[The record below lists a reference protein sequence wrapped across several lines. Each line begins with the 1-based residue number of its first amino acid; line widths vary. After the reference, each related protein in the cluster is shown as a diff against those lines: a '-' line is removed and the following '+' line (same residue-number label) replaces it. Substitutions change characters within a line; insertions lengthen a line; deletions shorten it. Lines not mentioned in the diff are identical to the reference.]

1 MSSLPPPFSPRA
13 TTTWS
18 AGPGTGHALQLVSA
32 GSWMNESLKGS
43 RHSLYSV
50 LRAPFARQLKSRRF
64 PKWCAVRAPCVIVS
78 LACIFI
84 NPPWLSS
91 HGCTGGCDLG
101 RTVTA
106 AGLSAVDAPA
116 TLDRAVVLM
125 FPAMSLKQ
133 IEYATPPPCVNS
145 PSRLCH
151 VCLLS
156 RVWCAVY
163 VPGLHVWQRRLATC
177 F

>member
-1 MSSLPPPFSPRA
+1 
-13 TTTWS
+13 
-18 AGPGTGHALQLVSA
+18 
-32 GSWMNESLKGS
+32 MNESLKGS

-50 LRAPFARQLKSRRF
+50 LRAPFAQLKSRRF

-133 IEYATPPPCVNS
+133 IEYATPPPVS
-145 PSRLCH
+145 I
-151 VCLLS
+151 
-156 RVWCAVY
+156 
-163 VPGLHVWQRRLATC
+163 RRLAFVMFAC
-177 F
+177 CHACGVPFMCQGCMYGNDDWRPASSDEWAAAGKVGRYVQPRGRQY